1 MQAVLKQAGNDLS
14 RENIMKQAASLKEVA
29 IPMLLPGMF
38 VDTSPTDFYPLEQM
52 QMTKFN
58 GTQSVRFGPLI
69 SAETE

>member
-1 MQAVLKQAGNDLS
+1 
-14 RENIMKQAASLKEVA
+14 MKQAASLKEVA